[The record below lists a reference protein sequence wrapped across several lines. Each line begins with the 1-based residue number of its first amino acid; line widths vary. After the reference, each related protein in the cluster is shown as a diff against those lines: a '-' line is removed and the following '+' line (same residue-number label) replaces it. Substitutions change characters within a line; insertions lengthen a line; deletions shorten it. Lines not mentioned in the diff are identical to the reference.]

1 METNSISKEKLL
13 EVALDDLNRGAS
25 KIGPTIDK
33 FSSSKL
39 KRILKTITHVHLAE
53 HITKGKQ
60 MQLEADEQSL
70 IDSIFRLQEDV
81 MGYLQLEREIKGDTE
96 PKETNNEETVNE

>member
-13 EVALDDLNRGAS
+13 EVALQDLNRGVR
-25 KIGPTIDK
+25 TIAPMVDK
-33 FSSSKL
+33 FSSSNL

-53 HITKGKQ
+53 HITQGKQ
-60 MQLEADEQSL
+60 VELNADEQKL

-81 MGYLQLEREIKGDTE
+81 MGYLQLEREIKGE
-96 PKETNNEETVNE
+96 SVKEINNEENTNE